1 MKKLIALSPLWD
13 ADDNRIWMRPTY
25 PDAIRDSGGIPVILP
40 LHISPGDAAEILDRC
55 DGLILTGGPDVHPA
69 LFGEE
74 IHEACGSICP
84 ARDTLE
90 QALYRHALERDMPV
104 LGICRGIQTINVFQG
119 GTLYQ
124 DLPTEKPS
132 DVSHNSERPYDR
144 VIHHVNLSGPLR
156 ALLGVER
163 LGVNSIHHQAVK
175 DLGEDL
181 EVMAV
186 SDDQVVEALR
196 HKRKKF
202 VWGVQWHP
210 EFSFQVDENSRKIVK
225 AFVDACESFS
235 LTPKEKF

>member
-1 MKKLIALSPLWD
+1 MKKKLIALSPLWD
-13 ADDNRIWMRPTY
+13 TDDNRIWMRTTY

-40 LHISPGDAAEILDRC
+40 LHISAEDASQILDVC
-55 DGLILTGGPDVHPA
+55 DGLVLTGGPDVHPS

-74 IHEACGSICP
+74 IHEACGSICQ

-90 QALYRHALERDMPV
+90 QALYRRALERDMPV

-124 DLPTEKPS
+124 DLPTEFPS
-132 DVSHNSERPYDR
+132 EVSHSSERPYDR
-144 VIHHVNLSGPLR
+144 VIHYVNLSGPLR
-156 ALLGVER
+156 DLLGTER

-175 DLGEDL
+175 DLGADL

-196 HKRKKF
+196 HRRKRF
-202 VWGVQWHP
+202 IWGVQWHP
-210 EFSFQVDENSRKIVK
+210 EFSFQADENSRKIVK
-225 AFVDACESFS
+225 AFVDAC
-235 LTPKEKF
+235 